1 VTESFQ
7 FQVNPSA
14 GDPIYRQLIE
24 QVRRMVASG
33 QLKAGDELPS
43 VRDTAVALAVN
54 SMTVSKAY
62 SLMEAE
68 GLLERQRG
76 KGMVVAAHFRKAR
89 SLDQRVEL
97 LEPALD
103 AAARQSH
110 ELEIPDQ
117 VALAAFRKALEEHK

>member
-1 VTESFQ
+1 MSEGVQ

-14 GDPIYRQLIE
+14 GEPIYRQIIE

-43 VRDTAVALAVN
+43 VRDTAVVLAVN

-76 KGMVVAAHFRKAR
+76 KGMVIAAQFRKAR
-89 SLDQRVEL
+89 TLEQRLDL
-97 LEPALD
+97 LKPALD
-103 AAARQSH
+103 AAARQSQ

-117 VALAAFRKALEEHK
+117 NALAAFRKALEEHK